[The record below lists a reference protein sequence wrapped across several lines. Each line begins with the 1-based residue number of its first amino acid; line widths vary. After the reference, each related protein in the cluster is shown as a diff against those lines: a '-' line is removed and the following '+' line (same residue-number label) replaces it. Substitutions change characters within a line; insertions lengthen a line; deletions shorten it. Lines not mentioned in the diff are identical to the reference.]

1 MCVFKI
7 PSVEKLWLQREHLN
21 CLFPSW
27 TELICFFKAPFLPQL
42 KLQSKHLT
50 VSFPG
55 TQYHGTGFC
64 QGQVHTVPYRTSA
77 RRARVLWNCMN
88 ESLAKPV
95 PWYWVPGRGI
105 LRHYSFK
112 LQSLQKNIFLTF
124 CQFGKNLWNQLNMN
138 TTCFKSFIS
147 WWYTTRR

>member
-1 MCVFKI
+1 MLMLSNCCCCWYMGNV
-7 PSVEKLWLQREHLN
+7 LQ
-21 CLFPSW
+21 S
-27 TELICFFKAPFLPQL
+27 L
-42 KLQSKHLT
+42 KLVQFSSKWLNEN

-88 ESLAKPV
+88 ESLAEPV

-112 LQSLQKNIFLTF
+112 LQSLQKIHFWLF

-138 TTCFKSFIS
+138 TTWRKMKSFKSFIS